1 MTEQNGRAEI
11 LRAGGFDDAA
21 AFLDA
26 VDQAS
31 AMRTV
36 DEVDQPQP
44 PPEPQHQPSAADLV
58 EAQRQAEGRVL
69 LEAAKRDMPDLFRED
84 R

>member
-1 MTEQNGRAEI
+1 MSETNGRAEI
-11 LRAGGFDDAA
+11 LRAAGHGDAA
-21 AFLDA
+21 DLLEKIDA
-26 VDQAS
+26 INAKQLA
-31 AMRTV
+31 
-36 DEVDQPQP
+36 DEADQPRPAPERQP
-44 PPEPQHQPSAADLV
+44 TTADLV

>member
-1 MTEQNGRAEI
+1 MSETNGRAEI
-11 LRAGGFDDAA
+11 LRAAGHGDAA
-21 AFLDA
+21 DLLDKLDA
-26 VDQAS
+26 INAKRVA
-31 AMRTV
+31 
-36 DEVDQPQP
+36 DEVDPPQP
-44 PPEPQHQPSAADLV
+44 VAAPQRQPTAADLV